1 MLIESRTI
9 IPKARTPVQL
19 TTGPLRFGAPTPSSD
34 GKKLFVIGAQP
45 RVELTRYDATSK
57 RFVPYLAGLS
67 AGPLD
72 ISRDRQWIAYVAY
85 PEMTLWRARADG
97 SERIQITFPPTQ
109 AYLPRWSPNGER
121 IVFQDVQAGKPWRLL
136 VVSANG
142 GNSQSLL
149 PDDKFSEADPTWSP
163 DGNAIIFGRSN
174 LDSNLAVFRLEL
186 KTHQVSTIPGSTGM
200 FSPRMSPDGRYIA
213 ALTTGDAKLMLY
225 DVASSKWSQL
235 AASQSG
241 GNEWSHNSRY
251 VYVADESRGFPEIV
265 RINVNN
271 RQLDRVLNL
280 KDFAL
285 SPDWF
290 ADWQGL
296 DADDALLVMRDKS
309 IEEIYAL
316 DLQSSR

>member
-1 MLIESRTI
+1 MISCFS
-9 IPKARTPVQL
+9 Q
-19 TTGPLRFGAPTPSSD
+19 SSSQ
-34 GKKLFVIGAQP
+34 KS
-45 RVELTRYDATSK
+45 RYDATSK

-109 AYLPRWSPNGER
+109 AYLPRWSPNGEH

-149 PDDKFSEADPTWSP
+149 PDDNFSEADPTWSP
-163 DGNAIIFGRSN
+163 DGNAIIFGKSN

-200 FSPRMSPDGRYIA
+200 FSPRMSPDGRYIS
-213 ALTTGDAKLMLY
+213 ALTTGEAKLMLY

-251 VYVADESRGFPEIV
+251 VYVADHSRGFPEVV